1 MSHLAGHY
9 RETPLNRSEI
19 SQADLDI
26 KNKIR
31 SNPLH
36 WNGQFSPQLIEVLL
50 NRYATSETLLFD
62 PFLGS
67 GTILLEAGLLGIEA
81 YGTEINPAAVL
92 LAQTY
97 HFINVPGNIRSLYL
111 EKVSSLIRR
120 EFIKKFPLFQN
131 VRIEMIKSRL
141 IDLLSS
147 IEDARQHNL
156 FETLIVLLDFYKQD
170 LSVEKLFKMWNKITE
185 LVLRLPFS
193 EKPIKVFHADSRKT
207 PLADSSVDLVITSP
221 PYINVFNYHQQYRA
235 SVESLNWDLLKVAK
249 SEIGSNRK
257 HRGNRFLTAIQ
268 YCLDMAQTFKE
279 LARVCCS
286 NSRLIF
292 VVGRESTIRG
302 TSFYNGEIVTEVA
315 HSSLGFNLILKQ
327 ERVFLNRF
335 GQNIFEDILHF
346 SPPTGKSNPLF
357 LESARSIAQKILET
371 AYSVANKAKDDIR
384 SALENIDTVQP
395 SPVFEGD
402 QILSKAENTK
412 GRTDEIVHL
421 SW

>member
-1 MSHLAGHY
+1 MSHLIGHY
-9 RETPLNRSEI
+9 IETPLNRSEI

-31 SNPLH
+31 SNPLR

-50 NRYATSETLLFD
+50 NKYATSKTVLFD

-67 GTILLEAGLLGIEA
+67 GTILLEAGLLGIA
-81 YGTEINPAAVL
+81 ANGTEINPAAVL
-92 LAQTY
+92 LARTY
-97 HFINVPGNIRSLYL
+97 HFINVPVNLRFFYL
-111 EKVSSLIRR
+111 NKISGLIKC
-120 EFIKKFPLFQN
+120 EFIRKIPLFQN
-131 VRIEMIKSRL
+131 QSVNIDMIKSRL
-141 IDLLSS
+141 IELLSG
-147 IEDARQHNL
+147 IEEVSQYNL

-170 LSVEKLFKMWNKITE
+170 LSVEKLFKVWNKITE
-185 LVLRLPFS
+185 LVLKLPFS

-207 PLADSSVDLVITSP
+207 PLADLSVDLVVTSP

-235 SVESLNWDLLKVAK
+235 SVELLNWDLLKVAK

-257 HRGNRFLTAIQ
+257 HRGNRFLTVIQ

-286 NSRLIF
+286 NGRLIF
-292 VVGRESTIRG
+292 IVGRESTIRG
-302 TSFYNGEIVTEVA
+302 TSFYNSEIVTEVA

-346 SPPTGKSNPLF
+346 SPPSSKPNPLF
-357 LESARSIAQKILET
+357 LENARSVARKVLET
-371 AYSVANKAKDDIR
+371 AYSLADKAKDDIQ
-384 SALENIDTVQP
+384 SALEDIDKVNP
-395 SPVFEGD
+395 SPLFEV
-402 QILSKAENTK
+402 IRS
-412 GRTDEIVHL
+412 
-421 SW
+421 